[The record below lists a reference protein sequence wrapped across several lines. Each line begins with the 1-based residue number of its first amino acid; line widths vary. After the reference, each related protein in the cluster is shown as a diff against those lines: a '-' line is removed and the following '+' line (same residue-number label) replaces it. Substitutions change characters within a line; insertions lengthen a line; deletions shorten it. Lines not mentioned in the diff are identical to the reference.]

1 MLDVLIRGGT
11 VVSPQTKE
19 QFDVGIK
26 NGRIVAFAAPN
37 SIDLTANR
45 MIDARGKYVVPGG
58 IDAHVHFNIALS
70 PAMRAQS
77 AKPGGRAAAF
87 GGTTTFIDF
96 ALQANANGLVK
107 AIEDKQNEIKN
118 DKPDVDY
125 ALHAMV
131 TGKTSFEVLDEI
143 PEAISGGVSSFKM
156 FTTFSGASASGA
168 LFADDGRIW
177 GLMQQ
182 TAKHGGIAMV
192 HCEDDCI
199 IDFCVHK
206 LYREGRQQAPHIHE
220 ARPSLCEEAAIL
232 RMLLLAR
239 RSGSPLYIVHVSS
252 IEGVE
257 AIAEARGKRQPVYG
271 ESLHNYLAF
280 TNEDYAKPNGMIY
293 HNYPALKS
301 PKDRA
306 ALWEA
311 LGSGVLDVTSSDDFT
326 IPFAKKTSG
335 KEVDDAPGGHNGIET
350 RMAYL
355 FSEGVKKGRLSINR
369 YVDVSSTAVA
379 KLFGI
384 YPRKGAI
391 AIGSDADIVI
401 IDPNLKRKLTLADLH
416 SDCDYSIWDGW
427 EFDGF
432 PVMTMVRG
440 NILVE
445 NGSWIGPEGIGQ
457 FVPARSPSEPA

>member
-11 VVSPQTKE
+11 VVSPQSSSR
-19 QFDVGIK
+19 FDLGIQD
-26 NGRIVAFAAPN
+26 GRIVVFATPN
-37 SIDLTANR
+37 SVDLAATR
-45 MIDARGKYVVPGG
+45 IIDAQGKYVVPGG

-70 PAMRAQS
+70 PVMRAQS

-96 ALQANANGLVK
+96 ALQSGASSLIK
-107 AIEDKQNEIKN
+107 AIEDKQAEIAH

-125 ALHAMV
+125 ALHSMV
-131 TGKTSFEVLDEI
+131 TGKTSFEVLDEV

-156 FTTFSGASASGA
+156 FTTFSSASASGA

-220 ARPSLCEEAAIL
+220 ARPNLCEEAAIT

-239 RSGSPLYIVHVSS
+239 RSGSPLYVVHVSS
-252 IEGVE
+252 LEGVE
-257 AIAEARGKRQPVYG
+257 AIAEARGKRHPVYG

-280 TNEDYAKPNGMIY
+280 TNEDYARPNGMIY

-306 ALWEA
+306 ALWQA
-311 LGSGVLDVTSSDDFT
+311 LASGILDVTSSDDFT
-326 IPFAKKTSG
+326 IPFAQKTSG
-335 KEVDDAPGGHNGIET
+335 KEVDNAPGGHNGIET

-355 FSEGVKKGRLSINR
+355 FSEGVKSGKLSINR
-369 YVDVSSTAVA
+369 YVDVSSAAVA
-379 KLFGI
+379 KLFGL

-432 PVMTMVRG
+432 PIMTMVRG

-445 NGSWIGPEGIGQ
+445 NGKWTGPEGIGQ
-457 FVPARSPSEPA
+457 FVPARSPSEPS

>member
-1 MLDVLIRGGT
+1 
-11 VVSPQTKE
+11 VSPQATE

-37 SIDLTANR
+37 SIDLTAER
-45 MIDARGKYVVPGG
+45 IIDARGKYVVPGG

-96 ALQANANGLVK
+96 ALQANANSLVK

-192 HCEDDCI
+192 HCEDD
-199 IDFCVHK
+199 
-206 LYREGRQQAPHIHE
+206 
-220 ARPSLCEEAAIL
+220 
-232 RMLLLAR
+232 
-239 RSGSPLYIVHVSS
+239 
-252 IEGVE
+252 
-257 AIAEARGKRQPVYG
+257 
-271 ESLHNYLAF
+271 
-280 TNEDYAKPNGMIY
+280 
-293 HNYPALKS
+293 
-301 PKDRA
+301 
-306 ALWEA
+306 
-311 LGSGVLDVTSSDDFT
+311 
-326 IPFAKKTSG
+326 
-335 KEVDDAPGGHNGIET
+335 
-350 RMAYL
+350 
-355 FSEGVKKGRLSINR
+355 
-369 YVDVSSTAVA
+369 
-379 KLFGI
+379 
-384 YPRKGAI
+384 
-391 AIGSDADIVI
+391 
-401 IDPNLKRKLTLADLH
+401 
-416 SDCDYSIWDGW
+416 
-427 EFDGF
+427 
-432 PVMTMVRG
+432 
-440 NILVE
+440 
-445 NGSWIGPEGIGQ
+445 
-457 FVPARSPSEPA
+457 